1 MLMCLNDRKVSIW
14 LTNQNFVGFREEKTP
29 SMIFPKVLILTT
41 FIFGTF
47 AKGNIKNMEERF
59 EIMERKL
66 SALTKSVEKM
76 EDNNMLNKEELENTR
91 SITSSS
97 WWTNFASFVTKIVV
111 SLLINMILF
120 LFCLCFNLI

>member
-1 MLMCLNDRKVSIW
+1 MEVR
-14 LTNQNFVGFREEKTP
+14 F
-29 SMIFPKVLILTT
+29 
-41 FIFGTF
+41 
-47 AKGNIKNMEERF
+47 KNMEERF

-66 SALTKSVEKM
+66 SALTKSIEKM